1 MFIFDS
7 IGFGAAF
14 ALLIPG
20 SYPPDVA
27 LAISNRWYA
36 ASLIVIIFYAVG
48 ILGQIITSSNREVEQ
63 DSKRGVIF
71 WGIIERLGFILI
83 FIVLKFFPDNA
94 FSFELF
100 MVSYAVFVF
109 SAGAILPSY
118 FDLVSRVL
126 YKYRSIFFS
135 INLTTGSASGYLVSR
150 YVDSQIKNKGLV
162 EGYLEGLILV
172 IIITTISLI
181 PLILIKEPKG
191 EIRSKSKIK
200 IKLIKQKLISWA
212 SIVTN
217 NKELRIISITNFLS
231 SVPESITPFFS
242 IWLIIYYDI
251 PSYKIGFWVTSLLL
265 SQSIGSFFVPI
276 IGRKFGFKYTYILGL
291 FMHLIASVLFLI
303 DGNVYQD
310 IIFIFAGLGL
320 GIFSTS
326 QSNIAV
332 ELGEVGDA
340 GNTNAMLFT
349 FRIPIFIVAPL
360 IVAYFTSFENLSI
373 VFVSSIFSALAGIV
387 IIFLKLN
394 NSIYPQIR
402 FWSKDS

>member
-20 SYPPDVA
+20 SYPPDIA
-27 LAISNRWYA
+27 LAISDRWYA
-36 ASLIVIIFYAVG
+36 PPLIIIIFYAVG
-48 ILGQIITSSNREVEQ
+48 IMGQIITSSNRKVEQ

-83 FIVLKFFPDNA
+83 FIILKFYSDNTL
-94 FSFELF
+94 SFELF
-100 MVSYAVFVF
+100 MISYTIFVF

-135 INLTTGSASGYLVSR
+135 INLTTGSASGFLVSK

-162 EGYLEGLILV
+162 DGYLDGLILV
-172 IIITTISLI
+172 IVITTISLV
-181 PLILIKEPKG
+181 PLILIREPKS
-191 EIRSKSKIK
+191 EIRSKSKLK
-200 IKLIKQKLISWA
+200 IKLIKEKLISWA
-212 SIVTN
+212 EIVTN
-217 NKELRIISITNFLS
+217 NRELRIVSITNFLS
-231 SVPESITPFFS
+231 SVPESITPFFT
-242 IWLIIYYDI
+242 IWLITYYEA
-251 PSYKIGFWVTSLLL
+251 PSYMIGFWVTSLLL
-265 SQSIGSFFVPI
+265 SQSVGSFFVPI
-276 IGRKFGFKYTYILGL
+276 IGSKFGFKYTYILGL
-291 FMHLIASVLFLI
+291 SMHFIASALFLI
-303 DGNVYQD
+303 DGVVYQD

-349 FRIPIFIVAPL
+349 FRIPIFITFPL
-360 IVAYFTSFENLSI
+360 IVAYFTTFENLSI
-373 VFVSSIFSALAGIV
+373 VLISSIISALMGI
-387 IIFLKLN
+387 IIILLKLD
-394 NSIYPQIR
+394 NSIFPQIR